1 MSASLLLLR
10 KGALFGGGLRGVL
23 VDEAGSGFGVI
34 LVVLGVGAT
43 AVVGVVGLGV
53 VGFTDRGLLG
63 GG

>member
-34 LVVLGVGAT
+34 LVVLVGAT
-43 AVVGVVGLGV
+43 AVVGVVGLRV
-53 VGFTDRGLLG
+53 VGVTDRGLLG